1 MLINEMWD
9 AITTLFSQRKKKK
22 EISFYNHK
30 NKEKFLKNSW
40 QYEGPWIQSH
50 GNSFSTKGN

>member
-1 MLINEMWD
+1 MLIHEMWD
-9 AITTLFSQRKKKK
+9 AITTLFSQRKKKKK

-40 QYEGPWIQSH
+40 QYEIAVWS
-50 GNSFSTKGN
+50 SMDSKSW